1 MYKKV
6 IHIVSSLNTGG
17 AEKFVK
23 NLSIQQQSNGH
34 KITVISFGC
43 KSDTFQPS
51 IEDNNIQVINLSG
64 GLIKRLKELYSELK
78 KADVIH
84 IHSPAVIRAI
94 SPISFL
100 LLKHNIIYTIHGEID
115 PPEKLLAFSHKV
127 ALFYL
132 KKIVAVSESSKQSV
146 GRRYGWHID
155 KVSVIKNGVVVEKND
170 NIKDINFPIKL
181 GTVSRLIPL
190 KNISLLFNAIELMNT
205 SDANKFSINVF
216 GSGPDNENLRKK
228 ALELKDT
235 VTTHFWGNVI
245 DEKDIYDNI
254 DLLIVC
260 SDNEGLP
267 MSILEAMANKI
278 PVVSTKVGAIPKLVL
293 EDHGWLYNKRNPEE
307 LAVILKD
314 ILTNIDNIRLYGEKS
329 CEFVKQR
336 YSIETI
342 ANDYDV
348 IYSDYYNG

>member
-1 MYKKV
+1 MYKKI

-23 NLSIQQQSNGH
+23 NLSIQQQSKGN
-34 KITVISFGC
+34 KVTIISFGC

-51 IEDNNIQVINLSG
+51 IEDNDIQIINLSG
-64 GLIKRLKELYSELK
+64 GLIERLKVLYSELK
-78 KADVIH
+78 KADVTH

-94 SPISFL
+94 LPISFL

-127 ALFYL
+127 ALVYL

-146 GRRYGWHID
+146 GRRYGWHLD
-155 KVSVIKNGVVVEKND
+155 KVSVIKNGVVIDKNND
-170 NIKDINFPIKL
+170 IKKINFPIKL

-190 KNISLLFNAIELMNT
+190 KNISLLFQAIELMNV

-216 GSGPDNENLRKK
+216 GSGPDNENLIKK
-228 ALELKDT
+228 SHELKEN
-235 VTTHFWGNVI
+235 VTTHFWGNI
-245 DEKDIYDNI
+245 INEKDIYDNI

-260 SDNEGLP
+260 SDTEGLP

-293 EDHGWLYNKRNPEE
+293 EGHGWLYNKRQPEE
-307 LAVILKD
+307 LAVILKG
-314 ILTNIDNIRLYGEKS
+314 ILTNIDNIGLYGKKS
-329 CEFVKQR
+329 CEFVKQH

-342 ANDYDV
+342 ANDYDF
-348 IYSDYYNG
+348 IYSECCNG